1 MSDLYYQC
9 KRVQLIGISGKLG
22 SGKTTLCHYIRE
34 KAPQFEKKSFAENLR
49 RIVSTLVNVDVEA
62 TRSITDKNVR
72 LEKWGFSIGE
82 LLQLVGTEVVRSIH
96 PDAWILSL
104 FEYHDEETSY
114 WILDDVRFRNEAD
127 AIRSYGGVLIRLNGD
142 PGECV
147 HILSQSRNTSHASE
161 VALDDYEHFDVII
174 NTDDYRGNT
183 EGLFDSLFVIK

>member
-1 MSDLYYQC
+1 MTDLHYQC

-49 RIVSTLVNVDVEA
+49 RIVSILVNVDVEA
-62 TRSITDKNVR
+62 TRSMSDKNVR
-72 LEKWGFSIGE
+72 LEKWGLSIGE

-104 FEYHDEETSY
+104 FEYHDEQTSY
-114 WILDDVRFRNEAD
+114 WILDDVRFKNEAD
-127 AIRSYGGVLIRLNGD
+127 AIRSHGGILIRLNGD

-147 HILSQSRNTSHASE
+147 HLLSQSRNTNHSSE
-161 VALDDYEHFDVII
+161 VALDDYEHFDVVI
-174 NTDDYRGNT
+174 NTDDYRGNI
-183 EGLFDSLFVIK
+183 EGLFDSLFLVK